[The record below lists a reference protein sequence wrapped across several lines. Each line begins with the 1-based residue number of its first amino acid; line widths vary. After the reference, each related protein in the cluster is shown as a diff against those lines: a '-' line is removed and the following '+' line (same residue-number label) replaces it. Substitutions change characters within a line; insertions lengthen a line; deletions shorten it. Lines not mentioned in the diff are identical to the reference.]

1 MSIISVKK
9 LEVNYD
15 GRKVLSDISFDIEKG
30 DYVIITGQNGSG
42 KSTLIKA
49 ILNLLKP
56 KSGNI
61 YVNGLDS
68 NSFEDWHKIGYLPQ
82 GAVLSNPLFPAT
94 VKEIVSLGLL
104 GTKSFPKT
112 ISAKDEDKI
121 MKALELLGIIDIK
134 NKLIGELSGGQQ
146 QRVFLAHAVVSNP
159 EILIL
164 DEPTTALDPEIR
176 ETFFVTLN
184 KLNKDKGVTILLVS
198 HDVGCVGEFANK
210 LLYLNEKLVFYGSF
224 NDFCESKKMAEYF
237 GTAMQHSICYHRH
250 RHHQKPN

>member
-9 LEVNYD
+9 LEVSYG
-15 GRKVLSDISFDIEKG
+15 GRTVLSDISFDIEKG

-42 KSTLIKA
+42 KTTLIKA
-49 ILNLLKP
+49 MLGLLKP

-61 YVNGLDS
+61 YINNLDLK
-68 NSFEDWHKIGYLPQ
+68 SFKDWHKIGYLPQ
-82 GAVLSNPLFPAT
+82 AMALSNPLFPAT

-104 GTKSFPKT
+104 GTKSFPKV
-112 ISAKDEDKI
+112 ISVKDEDKI
-121 MKALELLGIIDIK
+121 MNALDLLEITGIR

-146 QRVFLAHAVVSNP
+146 QRVLLAHAVVSNP

-176 ETFFVTLN
+176 ETFFTTLN
-184 KLNKDKGVTILLVS
+184 KLNKDKGITILLIS

-210 LLYLNEKLVFYGSF
+210 ILYLNEKLIFYGLF
-224 NDFCESKKMAEYF
+224 KDFCESKKMIEYF
-237 GTAMQHSICYHRH
+237 GIDMQHSICHQYY
-250 RHHQKPN
+250 HHQKSK